1 MSYLLYSQAAQHG
14 QLTGL
19 RQPQTPCP
27 LKLHEP
33 VPVTLHP
40 AAVYLSSLS
49 EGSRR
54 SMLSSLN
61 AIARLLTEG
70 ECDAFSLDWSKLRY
84 HHTAAVRT
92 ALKQRLAP
100 TTTNKMLVALRRV
113 LKEAYR
119 LDLIDAKDY
128 HKAVDISNVK
138 GTGKLRGRALSI
150 SEIESLIE
158 CCNQQG
164 DAMSLRDAAVIAIL
178 RCCGIRRQ
186 EIARLNLEDLDLA
199 TGELTI
205 QRGKGGKFRIVYLTT
220 EAIAMIED
228 WLEIRGYLPGALICP
243 VNKGGK
249 VTQRHF
255 AEDGDGIYKLV
266 KARAISAGVK
276 HFSPHDF
283 RRTFCS
289 DLLASGEDIFTVQE
303 LAGHVSPATTAKYDR
318 RGEARKRLAVMQLKF
333 R

>member
-1 MSYLLYSQAAQHG
+1 MSYLLYSQAEQ
-14 QLTGL
+14 
-19 RQPQTPCP
+19 

-113 LKEAYR
+113 LTEAYR
-119 LDLIDAKDY
+119 LDLIDASDY

-138 GTGKLRGRALSI
+138 GTGKLRGRALDTD
-150 SEIESLIE
+150 EIESLIE
-158 CCNQQG
+158 CCYEQG
-164 DAMSLRDAAVIAIL
+164 DAIAKRDAAVIAIL
-178 RCCGIRRQ
+178 RCGGIRRQ
-186 EIARLNLEDLDLA
+186 EIVRLELDDLEFK

-205 QRGKGGKFRIVYLTT
+205 RRGKGGKFRIVYLTN
-220 EAIAMIED
+220 EAIGMIED
-228 WLEIRGYLPGALICP
+228 WLEVRGDLTGALICP
-243 VNKGGK
+243 VNKGGSI
-249 VTQRHF
+249 TLRHF

-289 DLLASGEDIFTVQE
+289 DLLAEGEDVFTVQE
-303 LAGHVSPATTAKYDR
+303 LAGHASPATTAKYDR
-318 RGEARKRLAVMQLKF
+318 RGEGRKRRAVKRLKF
-333 R
+333 KRTEMPKN

>member
-1 MSYLLYSQAAQHG
+1 MSYLLYSQAEQ
-14 QLTGL
+14 
-19 RQPQTPCP
+19 
-27 LKLHEP
+27 LKLHKP
-33 VPVTLHP
+33 VPVTVHP

-113 LKEAYR
+113 LTEAYR

-138 GTGKLRGRALSI
+138 GTKKLRGRALTG
-150 SEIESLIE
+150 SEIESLIK
-158 CCNQQG
+158 CCHEQG
-164 DAMSLRDAAVIAIL
+164 GAIALRDAAVIAIL
-178 RCCGIRRQ
+178 RCGGIRRQ
-186 EIARLNLEDLDLA
+186 EIVRLNLNDLNLK

-205 QRGKGGKFRIVYLTT
+205 CRGKGGKFRLVYLTD

-228 WLEIRGYLPGALICP
+228 WLEVRGNQIGSLICP

-249 VTQRHF
+249 VTLRHF
-255 AEDGDGIYKLV
+255 AADGDGIYKLV
-266 KARAISAGVK
+266 KARAICAGVK

-289 DLLASGEDIFTVQE
+289 DLLAEGEDVFTVQE
-303 LAGHVSPATTAKYDR
+303 LAGHASPVTTAKYDR
-318 RGEARKRLAVMQLKF
+318 RGEGRKRRAVKRLKF

>member
-1 MSYLLYSQAAQHG
+1 MSYLLYSQAEQ
-14 QLTGL
+14 
-19 RQPQTPCP
+19 
-27 LKLHEP
+27 LKLNEP

-49 EGSRR
+49 DGSRR

-70 ECDAFSLDWSKLRY
+70 ECDAFSIDWSKLRY

-113 LKEAYR
+113 LTVAYR
-119 LDLIDAKDY
+119 LDLIDAKDF

-138 GTGKLRGRALSI
+138 GTGKLRGRALTG
-150 SEIESLIE
+150 SEIESLIS
-158 CCNQQG
+158 CCHEQG
-164 DAMSLRDAAVIAIL
+164 GAIAIRDAAAIAIL
-178 RCCGIRRQ
+178 RCGGIRRQ
-186 EIARLNLEDLDLA
+186 EIVRLNLNDLNLG

-205 QRGKGGKFRIVYLTT
+205 ERGKGGKFRIVYLTN
-220 EAIAMIED
+220 EALDIIED
-228 WLEIRGYLPGALICP
+228 WLFVRGNHPGALICP

-249 VTQRHF
+249 VTKRHF
-255 AEDGDGIYKLV
+255 AADGDGIYKLV
-266 KARAISAGVK
+266 KARAIMAGVK

-289 DLLASGEDIFTVQE
+289 DLLEFGEDVFTVQE
-303 LAGHVSPATTAKYDR
+303 LAGHASPATTAKYDR
-318 RGEARKRLAVMQLKF
+318 RGEGRKRRAVKRLKF

>member
-1 MSYLLYSQAAQHG
+1 MSYLLYSQAEQ
-14 QLTGL
+14 
-19 RQPQTPCP
+19 

-54 SMLSSLN
+54 TMLSSLN

-70 ECDAFSLDWSKLRY
+70 ECDVFALDWSKLRY

-113 LKEAYR
+113 LTEAYR
-119 LDLIDAKDY
+119 LDLIEASDY

-138 GTGKLRGRALSI
+138 GTGQLRGRALTTDKIKS
-150 SEIESLIE
+150 SIE
-158 CCNQQG
+158 CCYEQG
-164 DAMSLRDAAVIAIL
+164 GAIDKRDAAVIAIL
-178 RCCGIRRQ
+178 RCGGIRRQ
-186 EIARLNLEDLDLA
+186 EIVRLELDDLDLK

-205 QRGKGGKFRIVYLTT
+205 RRGKGGKFRLVYLTD
-220 EAIAMIED
+220 EAIATIED
-228 WLEIRGYLPGALICP
+228 WLEVRGDAPGALICP

-249 VTQRHF
+249 VIPRHF
-255 AEDGDGIYKLV
+255 AADGDGIYKLV
-266 KARAISAGVK
+266 KARATMAGVK
-276 HFSPHDF
+276 HFFPHDF

-289 DLLASGEDIFTVQE
+289 DLLVRSMFLFLSTI
-303 LAGHVSPATTAKYDR
+303 
-318 RGEARKRLAVMQLKF
+318 QLSFQVGVGF
-333 R
+333 RVLLFCPPVEINYYLSL

>member
-1 MSYLLYSQAAQHG
+1 MNYLLYSQAEQ
-14 QLTGL
+14 
-19 RQPQTPCP
+19 
-27 LKLHEP
+27 LKLHKP

-61 AIARLLTEG
+61 AIARLLTED

-100 TTTNKMLVALRRV
+100 TTTNKILVALRRV

-119 LDLIDAKDY
+119 LDLIDASDY
-128 HKAVDISNVK
+128 HKAVDIPNVK
-138 GTGKLRGRALSI
+138 GTGKLRGRALDTK
-150 SEIESLIE
+150 EIENLIK
-158 CCNQQG
+158 CCHEQG
-164 DAMSLRDAAVIAIL
+164 DALALRDAAIIAIL
-178 RCCGIRRQ
+178 RCGGIRRQ
-186 EIARLNLEDLDLA
+186 EIVRLQIADLNLE
-199 TGELTI
+199 TGEI
-205 QRGKGGKFRIVYLTT
+205 NVERGKGGKFRIVYLTN
-220 EAIAMIED
+220 EAIAMIEE
-228 WLEIRGYLPGALICP
+228 WLGIRGNLPGALICP

-249 VTQRHF
+249 VTLRHF
-255 AEDGDGIYKLV
+255 ADDGDGIYKLV

-289 DLLASGEDIFTVQE
+289 DLLAEGEDVFTVQE
-303 LAGHVSPATTAKYDR
+303 LAGHASPATTAKYDR
-318 RGEARKRLAVMQLKF
+318 RGEGRKRRAVKRLKF

>member
-1 MSYLLYSQAAQHG
+1 MSYLLYSQAEQ
-14 QLTGL
+14 
-19 RQPQTPCP
+19 
-27 LKLHEP
+27 LKLPQP

-49 EGSRR
+49 SGSRR

-61 AIARLLTEG
+61 AIARLLTEE

-100 TTTNKMLVALRRV
+100 TTTNKILVALRQV
-113 LKEAYR
+113 LTVAYR
-119 LDLIDAKDY
+119 LDLIDASDY
-128 HKAVDISNVK
+128 HKAVDIPNVK
-138 GTGKLRGRALSI
+138 GTGQLRGRALSTR
-150 SEIESLIE
+150 EIESLIE
-158 CCNQQG
+158 CCYEQG
-164 DAMSLRDAAVIAIL
+164 GAIALRDAAVIAIL
-178 RCCGIRRQ
+178 RCGGIRRQ
-186 EIARLNLEDLDLA
+186 EIVQLNLDDLDLV

-205 QRGKGGKFRIVYLTT
+205 RRGKGGKFRLVYLTK
-220 EAIAMIED
+220 EAISMIED
-228 WLEIRGYLPGALICP
+228 WLEVRSDLPGALICP

-249 VTQRHF
+249 VILRHF
-255 AEDGDGIYKLV
+255 ASDGDGIYKLV
-266 KARAISAGVK
+266 KARAMIAGVK

-289 DLLASGEDIFTVQE
+289 DLLAEGEDVFTVQE
-303 LAGHVSPATTAKYDR
+303 LAGHANPATTAKYDR
-318 RGEARKRLAVMQLKF
+318 RGEGRKRRAVKRLKF

>member
-1 MSYLLYSQAAQHG
+1 MSYLLYSQAEQ
-14 QLTGL
+14 
-19 RQPQTPCP
+19 
-27 LKLHEP
+27 LKLPQP

-49 EGSRR
+49 SGSRR

-61 AIARLLTEG
+61 AIARLLTEE

-100 TTTNKMLVALRRV
+100 TTTNKILVALRQV
-113 LKEAYR
+113 LTVAYR
-119 LDLIDAKDY
+119 LDLIDASDY
-128 HKAVDISNVK
+128 HKAVDIPNVK
-138 GTGKLRGRALSI
+138 GTGQLRGRALSTR
-150 SEIESLIE
+150 EIESLIE
-158 CCNQQG
+158 CCYEQG
-164 DAMSLRDAAVIAIL
+164 GAIALRDAAVIAIL
-178 RCCGIRRQ
+178 RCGGIRRQ
-186 EIARLNLEDLDLA
+186 EIVQLNLDDLDLV

-205 QRGKGGKFRIVYLTT
+205 RRGKGGKFRLVYLTK
-220 EAIAMIED
+220 EAISMIED
-228 WLEIRGYLPGALICP
+228 WLEVRSDLPGALICP

-249 VTQRHF
+249 VILRHF
-255 AEDGDGIYKLV
+255 ASDGDGIYKLV

-289 DLLASGEDIFTVQE
+289 DLLAEGEDVFTVQE
-303 LAGHVSPATTAKYDR
+303 LAGHANPATTAKYDR
-318 RGEARKRLAVMQLKF
+318 RGEGRKRRAVKRLKF

>member
-1 MSYLLYSQAAQHG
+1 MSYLLYSQAQ
-14 QLTGL
+14 Q
-19 RQPQTPCP
+19 
-27 LKLHEP
+27 LKLSEP

-61 AIARLLTEG
+61 AIAHLLTEE

-100 TTTNKMLVALRRV
+100 TTTNKMLVALRQV
-113 LKEAYR
+113 LTVAYR
-119 LDLIDAKDY
+119 LDLIDAQDY
-128 HKAVDISNVK
+128 HKAVDIPNVK
-138 GTGKLRGRALSI
+138 GTGKLRGRALTI
-150 SEIESLIE
+150 DEIKSLIR
-158 CCNQQG
+158 CCHEQG
-164 DAMSLRDAAVIAIL
+164 DAIAIRDAAVIAIL
-178 RCCGIRRQ
+178 RCGGIRRQ
-186 EIARLNLEDLDLA
+186 EIVQLNLDDLDLA

-205 QRGKGGKFRIVYLTT
+205 RRGKGGKFRLVYLTT
-220 EAIAMIED
+220 EAIKMIED
-228 WLEIRGYLPGALICP
+228 WLEVRGNLPGSLICP

-249 VTQRHF
+249 VILRHF
-255 AEDGDGIYKLV
+255 ARDGDGIYKLV

-289 DLLASGEDIFTVQE
+289 DLLAEGEDVFTVQE
-303 LAGHVSPATTAKYDR
+303 LAGHANPATTAKYDR
-318 RGEARKRLAVMQLKF
+318 RGEGRKRRAVKRLKF
-333 R
+333 K

>member
-1 MSYLLYSQAAQHG
+1 MSYLLYSQAEQ
-14 QLTGL
+14 
-19 RQPQTPCP
+19 

-54 SMLSSLN
+54 TMLSSLN
-61 AIARLLTEG
+61 AIAHLLTEG
-70 ECDAFSLDWSKLRY
+70 ECDAFALDWSKLRY

-100 TTTNKMLVALRRV
+100 TTTNKMLVALRQV
-113 LKEAYR
+113 LTVAYR
-119 LDLIDAKDY
+119 LDLIEASDY

-138 GTGKLRGRALSI
+138 GTGQLRGRALTTD
-150 SEIESLIE
+150 EIKSLID
-158 CCNQQG
+158 CCYEQG
-164 DAMSLRDAAVIAIL
+164 NEIALRDAAVIAIL
-178 RCCGIRRQ
+178 RCGGIRRQ
-186 EIARLNLEDLDLA
+186 EMVRLELDDLDLK
-199 TGELTI
+199 TGELAI
-205 QRGKGGKFRIVYLTT
+205 RRGKGGKFRLVYLTRD
-220 EAIAMIED
+220 AIATIED
-228 WLEIRGYLPGALICP
+228 WLEVRCDAPGALICP

-249 VTQRHF
+249 VTLRHF

-289 DLLASGEDIFTVQE
+289 DLLEFGEDVFTVQE
-303 LAGHVSPATTAKYDR
+303 LAGHASPATTAKYDR
-318 RGEARKRLAVMQLKF
+318 RGEGRKRRAVKRLKF